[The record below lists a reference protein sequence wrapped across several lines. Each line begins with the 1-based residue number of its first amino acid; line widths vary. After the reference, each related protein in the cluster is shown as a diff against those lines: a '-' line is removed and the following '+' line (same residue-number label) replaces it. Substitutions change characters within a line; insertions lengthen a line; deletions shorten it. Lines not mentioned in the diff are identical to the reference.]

1 MKRLI
6 YLLSAVAI
14 LFIGCDK
21 VEENPESGQEVGGI
35 TTEINALPEFIYASV
50 TDEQGANTRTFVD
63 ENKKV
68 LWQNGDAVSY
78 FYGSTHNARY
88 TYNGEDGKSSVELS
102 LDNDKKGTTGALLL
116 KSHAVYPYN
125 ENITA
130 EYVAEEGNDK
140 INLTFPT
147 TQQYGE
153 NSFGKNANIMVAVG
167 KSNTDDDLYFR
178 NACGY
183 LVIKLYAPEVNGKP
197 TKIKSLTLSS
207 VSGLD
212 KIAGAATVVQDTFP
226 HITMADDASSAVTLD
241 CSNGGE
247 GVTLGTSAQ
256 EATAFWFCL
265 PPVTFTDGIKIIATD
280 VNNNSFTK
288 QTSKTVEIIR
298 NEVQPMAAL
307 SFVSNTPAA
316 TKLWYTR
323 AEGNQTPLN
332 LDGDEFN
339 ASIIKHA
346 WDASV
351 NKIVIEFGSPVTTIK
366 AFAFEGK
373 DITTISMPE
382 GFTTIEE
389 SAFEDAEYLSEI
401 TIPGSVTSIGV
412 NAFWECVSLES
423 VSFLP
428 SETNTPLNICN
439 MENAVGT
446 DWGTFC
452 DSKLTYINLNREINY
467 VDEDGDKFTPDSDDD
482 GLFYH
487 ENYGSVEK
495 TTVIIGPQVKTLSY
509 KMFQHLPVEE
519 ITIPG
524 TVTTI
529 ENNVFEGCSKL
540 KHLTFE
546 PSADG
551 TPLTMGYD
559 DAGDDDGPFIDSPLE
574 TVELNRDIHYT
585 FGGWTIDTDTEGLFG
600 SKPTLTSVVLGEQVK
615 SLTNNMFAD
624 AAITEIVIPGSV
636 NTIGNDVFHQC
647 TSLAKVTFEP
657 SEEGTPLTMGYDT
670 DGEDENLFQ
679 DNNVL
684 TTLVL
689 NREIIQTQ
697 TGVDTNSEGLFGG
710 MSTLASI
717 TLGEQV
723 KTLST
728 YMFAGAAI
736 EEIVIPGTLTSI
748 ANNVFDACSNLK
760 TITFE
765 PSEEGTTL
773 AIGYSGGSSLFA
785 STPLEKVNL
794 DRELN
799 YLFPSSDLNDAAEG
813 LFGNKTTLTSVT
825 LGDNVKTLSPYMFA
839 KSGITTLNLN
849 KVETIEDNALAS
861 LALTSLTIPGN
872 VMTIENNVF
881 EGCKSLAEIIFLP
894 HSEGEALKLGFYD
907 ATDDDGP
914 FYDCPL
920 TTVKLNRE
928 LDYTFPLSDLN
939 DPNEGVFGNKTN
951 LVSLT
956 LGEQLKTLSPY
967 MFANIGI
974 KKGVGS
980 SESNVVNANQY
991 VLQLKNVETVGKN
1004 AFMGTQ
1010 ITNLKVYP
1018 SVSLIDDHAFANCES
1033 LVEVVLEA
1041 SETPLNLG
1049 FQPGSNQYGP
1059 FWQSPLASVVLGR
1072 EIAPTAAYASA
1083 CDQPDEGIFSN
1094 EHSLEEVEGKLPVVQ
1109 ILANVKTL
1117 HPYMFS
1123 DWAMT
1128 SMTIPA
1134 FVTEIKDYAFYNC
1147 SKLADLTFADS
1158 NDDLIVGYQPGTN
1171 QRAPFYQSPLTNIV
1185 VNRSLVL
1192 SDAYASACDAADEG
1206 LFSTMHGSQSTTIT
1220 LGGQVGKIP
1229 EFMFA
1234 SLPLT
1239 SITIPATVTEISND
1253 AFTDCKQLTSVIFEA
1268 SAEPLTIGYNTI
1280 GDDEGLFA
1288 ESPLTSVVLNRELN
1302 YTFPA
1307 ADIND
1312 PTEGLFG
1319 NKTTLASLTLG
1330 ENVKTIS
1337 PYMFAN
1343 AAITELD
1350 LNNVTTVGNY
1360 AFYNNSAIETVNL
1373 RQVTSIGNG
1382 AFEGVGKAA
1391 TLDIPATVTSIGD
1404 FAFKGWESL
1413 ATLNFLSGASDLT
1426 IGFQPGVDQR
1436 GPFYQSPLTTI
1447 SVHRSLVLT
1456 DAYASACDG
1465 VDEGLFS
1472 TMHGS
1477 QSTTITLGGQV
1488 GKIPEFMF
1496 ASLPLTSITIPATV
1510 TEIGNDAFTDCK
1522 SLSSVVFEAS
1532 STPITVGYNTVG
1544 DDEGL
1549 FVESPLT
1556 SVALYR
1562 EIEYT
1567 FPGPDAVN
1575 EGLFGGKENLTN
1587 VTIND
1592 NVKTISP
1599 YMFANSAITALDL
1612 KSVETIGNAALMGA
1626 DFETLIVPASVN
1638 SIGDYAF
1645 ANCES
1650 LKNLTFEANTKELTI
1665 GFEPGTNEHGPFY
1678 QSPLENVVVN
1688 RGIVLTEEYF
1698 KACDSSNEGIFAT
1711 IHGNQ
1716 NTSVSLGG
1724 LVTSIP
1730 KFMFSQLPINTITIP
1745 ATVNSIGENAFQ
1757 DCEALT
1763 ELNFEAGPES
1773 LKIYAQWVKIS
1784 GKTYYAPFYDSP
1796 LSKIYLGRDIE
1807 YVSDNG
1813 NAFVPTVS
1821 SHGLFNND
1829 RGGDIERVELTFD
1842 PVYGPKTFSPYM
1854 FSGVKMES
1862 VKIPAYVNEIG
1873 NNAFELCDKLSTITF
1888 EQSANTLNM
1897 GYYVGFGGMIFGDA
1911 GPFYSCP
1918 LTTVNLYREINYT
1931 FGGAVIDDAA
1941 EGLFG
1946 NKTTLANVTLGDD
1959 VKTISPYMFA
1969 NSAITSLDLKSVV
1982 TIGNY
1987 ALKDADFASLTI
1999 PGTVTEIGNNVFEAC
2014 SNLASITFEPSAT
2027 GAPLTMGYYDASDD
2041 DGPFY
2046 SCPLS
2051 SVNLNRE
2058 INYTFPN
2065 PNADSEGVF
2074 GGKSSL
2080 TNVSLGDQVR
2090 TLSPYMFASSAITSL
2105 DLKNVVTIDNYAL
2118 KAADFTSITIP
2129 ASVSSIDGY
2138 AFYDCSSLS
2147 SLKFESGSEP
2157 LTIGAQIGSSD
2168 VGPFWQSPLS
2178 IISLDRELVMDD
2190 EYAKYC
2196 DDWDEGVFSNKYY
2209 DDANQ
2214 PEAKLSLGNNVKTIL
2229 PYMIAATRIQQL
2241 HLPESVDKIGKNVIE
2256 RCELLNAIVF
2266 YDLEVRPEVE
2276 TGAFG
2281 TAETLL
2287 ANNCFLFMPWRTVNR
2302 THGSL
2307 YYNIQDEA
2315 NQTYWHVLYPTMVDE
2330 DANNKIEYRT
2340 QPHDES
2346 LYLDVPGY
2354 EWYRKRYYNQE
2365 IITPPVF

>member
-14 LFIGCDK
+14 LFSGCDK
-21 VEENPESGQEVGGI
+21 VEEKPESGQEVGGS
-35 TTEINALPEFIYASV
+35 TTEIKALPEFIYASV

-78 FYGSTHNARY
+78 FYESTHNARY

-130 EYVAEEGNDK
+130 EYVSEERIDK
-140 INLTFPT
+140 VYLTFPT
-147 TQQYGE
+147 TQQYGV

-167 KSNTDDDLYFR
+167 KNNTDDDLYFR

-207 VSGLD
+207 VSGMD

-226 HITMADDASSAVTLD
+226 QITMADDASSSVTLD

-247 GVTLGTSAQ
+247 GVTLGTSAE

-323 AEGNQTPLN
+323 AEGNHTPLD
-332 LDGDEFN
+332 LEGDEFN
-339 ASIIKHA
+339 ATIENQA

-351 NKIVIEFGSPVTTIK
+351 NKIVIEFASPVTTIK
-366 AFAFEGK
+366 AFAFDEK
-373 DITTISMPE
+373 DITTIVLPE

-389 SAFEDAEYLSEI
+389 SAFEDTPLKEI
-401 TIPGSVTSIGV
+401 TFPGSLTSVGV
-412 NAFWECVSLES
+412 NAFWNCTQLES
-423 VSFLP
+423 LTFLP
-428 SETNTPLNICN
+428 SETNTPLNICK
-439 MENAVGT
+439 MKYGLT

-452 DSKLTYINLNREINY
+452 DSKLTYINLNRELVY
-467 VDEDGDKFTPDSDDD
+467 VNENGGKFIPDSEDD

-487 ENYGSVEK
+487 ENYEKVEK

-509 KMFQHLPVEE
+509 KMFLHLPIEE

-529 ENNVFEGCSKL
+529 ENNVFEDCTKL
-540 KHLTFE
+540 KYLTFE
-546 PSADG
+546 PSTNGSA
-551 TPLTMGYD
+551 LTMGYD
-559 DAGDDDGPFIDSPLE
+559 DDGDHDGPFIDCPLE
-574 TVELNRDIHYT
+574 SVNLNRDINYT
-585 FGGWTIDTDTEGLFG
+585 FGTPDTDTEGLFG
-600 SKPTLTSVVLGEQVK
+600 SKPTLISVVLGEQVK

-624 AAITEIVIPGSV
+624 AAIAEIVIPGSV
-636 NTIGNDVFHQC
+636 NTMGNDVFHQC
-647 TSLAKVTFEP
+647 TSLTKVTFEP
-657 SEEGTPLTMGYDT
+657 SEDGSPLTMGYDT

-679 DNNVL
+679 DNNAL

-697 TGVDTNSEGLFGG
+697 TGVNSNSEGLFGG

-723 KTLST
+723 KTLT
-728 YMFAGAAI
+728 PYMFAGSSI
-736 EEIVIPGTLTSI
+736 EAFVIPGNVMTIGNSVF
-748 ANNVFDACSNLK
+748 ANCDKLASL
-760 TITFE
+760 TFE
-765 PSEEGTTL
+765 PNSDGKELSISSNAGFGPFYHCPLTTL
-773 AIGYSGGSSLFA
+773 
-785 STPLEKVNL
+785 NL
-794 DRELN
+794 NRELK
-799 YLFPSSDLNDAAEG
+799 YPTPGVDGSG
-813 LFGNKTTLTSVT
+813 LFGAKTELTKVT
-825 LGDNVKTLSPYMFA
+825 LGDQVKTLSPHMFA
-839 KSGITTLNLN
+839 GSGITSLDLN
-849 KVETIEDNALAS
+849 KVETIQTRALAR
-861 LALTSLTIPGN
+861 LAMTSLTIPGN

-881 EGCKSLAEIIFLP
+881 EGCKSLAELVFLP

-907 ATDDDGP
+907 NATDDDGP

-939 DPNEGVFGNKTN
+939 DPDEGVFGNKTN

-991 VLQLKNVETVGKN
+991 VLQLKNVETVGKY

-1018 SVSLIDDHAFANCES
+1018 SVSLIDDHAFVNCES

-1049 FQPGSNQYGP
+1049 FQPGGDEHGP
-1059 FWQSPLASVVLGR
+1059 FWQSPLEKVVLSR
-1072 EIAPTAAYASA
+1072 EITPTAAYASA

-1094 EHSLEEVEGKLPVVQ
+1094 EHSSEEVEGKLPEVQ

-1158 NDDLIVGYQPGTN
+1158 NDDLIVGYQPGSN
-1171 QRAPFYQSPLTNIV
+1171 QRGPFYQSPLTNIV

-1206 LFSTMHGSQSTTIT
+1206 LFSTQHGSQNTTIS

-1253 AFTDCKQLTSVIFEA
+1253 AFTDCTKLASVIFEE
-1268 SAEPLTIGYNTI
+1268 SAETLTIGYNTI

-1288 ESPLTSVVLNRELN
+1288 ESPLASVVLNRELN
-1302 YTFPA
+1302 YTFPV
-1307 ADIND
+1307 ADITD

-1319 NKTTLASLTLG
+1319 NKATLTSLTLG
-1330 ENVKTIS
+1330 EHVKTIS

-1382 AFEGVGKAA
+1382 AFEGVSKVT

-1426 IGFQPGVDQR
+1426 IGFQPGADQR

-1522 SLSSVVFEAS
+1522 SLSSVVFEE
-1532 STPITVGYNTVG
+1532 STAPITVGYNTVG

-1599 YMFANSAITALDL
+1599 YMFANSAITVLDL

-1626 DFETLIVPASVN
+1626 DFETLTIPASVN

-1665 GFEPGTNEHGPFY
+1665 GFQPGTDEHGPFY

-1688 RGIVLTEEYF
+1688 RGIALTEAYF

-1711 IHGNQ
+1711 THGNQ

-1730 KFMFSQLPINTITIP
+1730 KFMFSQLPIKEITIP

-1796 LSKIYLGRDIE
+1796 LSKIHLGRNIE

-1854 FSGVKMES
+1854 FSGLKMES
-1862 VKIPAYVNEIG
+1862 MTIPAYVKEIG

-1888 EQSANTLNM
+1888 EQSASPLTM
-1897 GYYVGFGGMIFGDA
+1897 GYYDGFGMIAGDA

-1946 NKTTLANVTLGDD
+1946 NKTTLANVTLGDN

-1969 NSAITSLDLKSVV
+1969 NSAITSLDLKNVV

-1987 ALKDADFASLTI
+1987 ALK
-1999 PGTVTEIGNNVFEAC
+1999 G
-2014 SNLASITFEPSAT
+2014 
-2027 GAPLTMGYYDASDD
+2027 
-2041 DGPFY
+2041 
-2046 SCPLS
+2046 
-2051 SVNLNRE
+2051 
-2058 INYTFPN
+2058 
-2065 PNADSEGVF
+2065 
-2074 GGKSSL
+2074 
-2080 TNVSLGDQVR
+2080 
-2090 TLSPYMFASSAITSL
+2090 
-2105 DLKNVVTIDNYAL
+2105 
-2118 KAADFTSITIP
+2118 ADFTSIIIP
-2129 ASVSSIDGY
+2129 ASVSTIDGY

-2214 PEAKLSLGNNVKTIL
+2214 PVAKLSLGNNVKTIH
-2229 PYMIAATRIQQL
+2229 PYMFAATRIKQL
-2241 HLPESVDKIGKNVIE
+2241 HLPESVGKIGKNVIE
-2256 RCELLNAIVF
+2256 RCDSLNAIVF
-2266 YDLEVRPEVE
+2266 YNDKVRPEVE

-2302 THGSL
+2302 TAGSL
-2307 YYNIQDEA
+2307 YYNRDDEA
-2315 NQTYWHVLYPTMVDE
+2315 WQTYWHVLYPAMVDE
-2330 DANNKIEYRT
+2330 DVISKNEYRP

-2346 LYLDVPGY
+2346 LYLDGPGY
-2354 EWYRKRYYNQE
+2354 EWYRKRYKDQE

>member
-14 LFIGCDK
+14 LFSGCDK
-21 VEENPESGQEVGGI
+21 VEEKPESGQEVGGS
-35 TTEINALPEFIYASV
+35 TTEIKALPEFIYASV

-78 FYGSTHNARY
+78 FYDATHNARY

-130 EYVAEEGNDK
+130 EYVAADGKDK

-147 TQQYGE
+147 TQQYGV

-167 KSNTDDDLYFR
+167 KNNTDDDLYFR

-226 HITMADDASSAVTLD
+226 QITMADDASSSVTLD

-288 QTSKTVEIIR
+288 QTSKTVEIVR

-323 AEGNQTPLN
+323 AEGNQTELKLKADAFDAP
-332 LDGDEFN
+332 
-339 ASIIKHA
+339 IKSHG
-346 WDASV
+346 WDANV
-351 NKIVIEFGSPVTTIK
+351 NKIVIEFESPVTTIK
-366 AFAFEGK
+366 AFAFDEK
-373 DITTISMPE
+373 DITTIVLPE

-389 SAFEDAEYLSEI
+389 SAFEDTPLKEI
-401 TIPGSVTSIGV
+401 TFPGSLTSVGV
-412 NAFWECVSLES
+412 NAFWECTQLES
-423 VSFLP
+423 LTFLP

-439 MENAVGT
+439 MENAWGT

-452 DSKLTYINLNREINY
+452 DSKLTYINLNRELIY
-467 VDEDGDKFTPDSDDD
+467 VDEDGDKFTPDSEDD

-487 ENYGSVEK
+487 ENYENVEK

-509 KMFQHLPVEE
+509 KMFLHLPIEE

-529 ENNVFEGCSKL
+529 ENNVFEDCTKL

-546 PSADG
+546 PSTNGSA
-551 TPLTMGYD
+551 LTMGYD
-559 DAGDDDGPFIDSPLE
+559 DDGDDDGPFIDCPLE
-574 TVELNRDIHYT
+574 SVNINRDIIYT
-585 FGGWTIDTDTEGLFG
+585 FGTPDTDTEGLFG

-624 AAITEIVIPGSV
+624 AAIAEIVIPGSV
-636 NTIGNDVFHQC
+636 NTMGNDVFHQC
-647 TSLAKVTFEP
+647 TSLTKVTFEP
-657 SEEGTPLTMGYDT
+657 SEDGSPLTMGYDT

-679 DNNVL
+679 DNNAL

-723 KTLST
+723 KTLT
-728 YMFAGAAI
+728 PYMFAGSSI
-736 EEIVIPGTLTSI
+736 EAFVIPGTLTSI

-785 STPLEKVNL
+785 SSPLEKVTL

-799 YLFPSSDLNDAAEG
+799 YLFPSDDLNDAAEG
-813 LFGNKTTLTSVT
+813 LFGNKSTLTSVT

-849 KVETIEDNALAS
+849 KVETIADNALAN
-861 LALTSLTIPGN
+861 LALTSLTIPGNVMTIGNSVFANCDKLASLTFEPNSDGKELSIGSMLPFGPFYHCPLTTLNLNRELKYPIQGVDAAGLFGAKTELTKVTLGDQVKTLSPYMFAGSGITSLDLNKVETIQTRALARLAMTSLTIPGN

-881 EGCKSLAEIIFLP
+881 DGCKSLAELVFLP

-907 ATDDDGP
+907 NATDDDGP

-939 DPNEGVFGNKTN
+939 DPDEGVFGNKTN
-951 LVSLT
+951 LVNLT

-991 VLQLKNVETVGKN
+991 VLQLKNVETVGKY

-1018 SVSLIDDHAFANCES
+1018 SVSLIDDHAFVNCES

-1049 FQPGSNQYGP
+1049 FQPGSDQHGP

-1094 EHSLEEVEGKLPVVQ
+1094 EHSSEEVEGKLPEVQ

-1123 DWAMT
+1123 GWAMT

-1147 SKLADLTFADS
+1147 NKLADLTFADS
-1158 NDDLIVGYQPGTN
+1158 NDDLIVGYQPGSN
-1171 QRAPFYQSPLTNIV
+1171 QRGPFYQSPLTNIV

-1206 LFSTMHGSQSTTIT
+1206 LFSTKHGSQNTSIT

-1234 SLPLT
+1234 SLPLV
-1239 SITIPATVTEISND
+1239 SITIPATVTEIAND
-1253 AFTDCKQLTSVIFEA
+1253 AFTNCKSLKSIIFEE
-1268 SAEPLTIGYNTI
+1268 SSTPLTIGYN
-1280 GDDEGLFA
+1280 DDSDDDGPFYD
-1288 ESPLTSVVLNRELN
+1288 SPLETVVLNRELN
-1302 YTFPA
+1302 YTFSSPSSA
-1307 ADIND
+1307 A
-1312 PTEGLFG
+1312 EGLFG
-1319 NKTTLASLTLG
+1319 NKTNLTSVTLG
-1330 ENVKTIS
+1330 DYVKTIS

-1360 AFYNNSAIETVNL
+1360 AFYHNSAIETVNL

-1382 AFEGVGKAA
+1382 AFEGVSKVT

-1426 IGFQPGVDQR
+1426 IGFQPGADQR

-1522 SLSSVVFEAS
+1522 SLSSVVFEE
-1532 STPITVGYNTVG
+1532 STAPITVGYNTVG

-1587 VTIND
+1587 VIIND

-1626 DFETLIVPASVN
+1626 DFETLTIPASVN

-1665 GFEPGTNEHGPFY
+1665 GFQPGTNEHGPFY
-1678 QSPLENVVVN
+1678 QSPLDNVVVN
-1688 RGIVLTEEYF
+1688 RGIALTEAYF
-1698 KACDSSNEGIFAT
+1698 KSCDSSNEGIFAT
-1711 IHGNQ
+1711 THGNQ

-1730 KFMFSQLPINTITIP
+1730 KYMFSQLPIKAVTIP
-1745 ATVNSIGENAFQ
+1745 ATVNSIGENAFK

-1763 ELNFEAGPES
+1763 EINFETDSKP
-1773 LKIYAQWVKIS
+1773 LKVFAQTNKDERK
-1784 GKTYYAPFYDSP
+1784 GPFYQSP
-1796 LSKIYLGRDIE
+1796 LSKIYIGRDIE
-1807 YVSDNG
+1807 YLDKGGKPFASNVSEFG
-1813 NAFVPTVS
+1813 FFA
-1821 SHGLFNND
+1821 NNKD
-1829 RGGDIERVELTFD
+1829 VASCEVTLD
-1842 PVYGPKTFSPYM
+1842 PMYGPQTITPYM
-1854 FSGVKMES
+1854 FSGLKMES
-1862 VKIPAYVNEIG
+1862 MTIPAYVKEIG

-1888 EQSANTLNM
+1888 EQSASPLTM
-1897 GYYVGFGGMIFGDA
+1897 GYYDGFGMIAGDA

-1946 NKTTLANVTLGDD
+1946 NKTTLANVTLGDN

-1969 NSAITSLDLKSVV
+1969 NSAITSLDLKNVV

-1987 ALKDADFASLTI
+1987 ALK
-1999 PGTVTEIGNNVFEAC
+1999 G
-2014 SNLASITFEPSAT
+2014 
-2027 GAPLTMGYYDASDD
+2027 
-2041 DGPFY
+2041 
-2046 SCPLS
+2046 
-2051 SVNLNRE
+2051 
-2058 INYTFPN
+2058 
-2065 PNADSEGVF
+2065 
-2074 GGKSSL
+2074 
-2080 TNVSLGDQVR
+2080 
-2090 TLSPYMFASSAITSL
+2090 
-2105 DLKNVVTIDNYAL
+2105 
-2118 KAADFTSITIP
+2118 ADFTSIIIP
-2129 ASVSSIDGY
+2129 ASVSTIDGY

-2214 PEAKLSLGNNVKTIL
+2214 PVAKLSLGNNVKTIH
-2229 PYMIAATRIQQL
+2229 PYMFAATRIKQL
-2241 HLPESVDKIGKNVIE
+2241 HLPESVGKIGKNVIE
-2256 RCELLNAIVF
+2256 RCDSLNAIVF
-2266 YDLEVRPEVE
+2266 YNDKVRPEVE

-2302 THGSL
+2302 TAGSL
-2307 YYNIQDEA
+2307 YYNRDDEA
-2315 NQTYWHVLYPTMVDE
+2315 WQTYWHVLYPAMVDE
-2330 DANNKIEYRT
+2330 DVISKIEYRP

-2354 EWYRKRYYNQE
+2354 EWYRKRYKDQE

>member
-14 LFIGCDK
+14 LFSGCDK
-21 VEENPESGQEVGGI
+21 VEEKPESGQEVGGS
-35 TTEINALPEFIYASV
+35 TTEIKALPEFIYASV

-88 TYNGEDGKSSVELS
+88 TYNGEDGKFSVELA
-102 LDNDKKGTTGALLL
+102 LDNDKKGTTGDLLL

-125 ENITA
+125 ESITA
-130 EYVAEEGNDK
+130 EYVAEEGMDK
-140 INLTFPT
+140 VYLTYPT

-153 NSFGKNANIMVAVG
+153 NSFGKNANIMLAVG
-167 KSNTDDDLYFR
+167 KNNTDDDLYFR

-183 LVIKLYAPEVNGKP
+183 LVIKLYAPEINGNP
-197 TKIKSLTLSS
+197 TKIKSLALSS

-226 HITMADDASSAVTLD
+226 QITMADDASSSVTLD

-288 QTSKTVEIIR
+288 QTSKTVEIVR

-323 AEGNQTPLN
+323 AEGNQTPLG

-339 ASIIKHA
+339 ATIKNHA

-351 NKIVIEFGSPVTTIK
+351 NKIVIEFASPVTTIK
-366 AFAFEGK
+366 AFAFDEK
-373 DITTISMPE
+373 DITTIVLPE

-389 SAFEDAEYLSEI
+389 SAFEDTPLKEI
-401 TIPGSVTSIGV
+401 TFPGSLTSVGV
-412 NAFWECVSLES
+412 NAFWDCTQLES
-423 VSFLP
+423 LTFLP

-452 DSKLTYINLNREINY
+452 DSKLTYINLNRELVY
-467 VDEDGDKFTPDSDDD
+467 VDEDGDKFTPNSDDD

-487 ENYGSVEK
+487 ENYEKVEK
-495 TTVIIGPQVKTLSY
+495 TTVILGPQVKTLSY
-509 KMFQHLPVEE
+509 KMFLHLPIEE

-529 ENNVFEGCSKL
+529 ENNVFEDCTKL

-546 PSADG
+546 PSTNGSA
-551 TPLTMGYD
+551 LTMGYD
-559 DAGDDDGPFIDSPLE
+559 DDGDDEGPFINSPLE
-574 TVELNRDIHYT
+574 SVNLNRDIIYT
-585 FGGWTIDTDTEGLFG
+585 FGTPDTDTEGLFG

-636 NTIGNDVFHQC
+636 NTMGNDVFHQC
-647 TSLAKVTFEP
+647 ASLAKVTFEP
-657 SEEGTPLTMGYDT
+657 SEEGAPLTMGYDT

-679 DNNVL
+679 DNNAL

-736 EEIVIPGTLTSI
+736 EEIVIPGNVTSI
-748 ANNVFDACSNLK
+748 ANNVFDDCANLK

-785 STPLEKVNL
+785 DTPLEKVNL

-813 LFGNKTTLTSVT
+813 LFGNKSTLTSVT

-849 KVETIEDNALAS
+849 KVETIEDNALAN

-872 VMTIENNVF
+872 VMTIGNSVFANCDKLASLTFEPNSDGKELSIGSMLPFGPFYHCPLTTLNLNRELKYPIPGVDDAGLFGAKKELTKVTLGDQVKTLSPYMFAGSGITSLDLNKVETIQTRALARLAMTSLSIPGNVMTIENNVF
-881 EGCKSLAEIIFLP
+881 DGCKSLAELVFLP

-907 ATDDDGP
+907 NATDDDGL

-939 DPNEGVFGNKTN
+939 DPDEGVFGNKTN
-951 LVSLT
+951 LVNLT

-980 SESNVVNANQY
+980 SESNVVNADQY
-991 VLQLKNVETVGKN
+991 VLQLKTVETVGKN

-1049 FQPGSNQYGP
+1049 FQPGSNQHGP

-1094 EHSLEEVEGKLPVVQ
+1094 EHSSEEVEGKLPVVQ

-1147 SKLADLTFADS
+1147 NKLADLTFADS
-1158 NDDLIVGYQPGTN
+1158 NDDLIVGYQPGSN
-1171 QRAPFYQSPLTNIV
+1171 QRGPFYQSPLTNIV

-1206 LFSTMHGSQSTTIT
+1206 LFSTMHGSQNTSIS

-1268 SAEPLTIGYNTI
+1268 SAETLTIGYNTI

-1382 AFEGVGKAA
+1382 AFEGVSKVA

-1426 IGFQPGVDQR
+1426 IGFQPGADQR

-1556 SVALYR
+1556 SVTLYR
-1562 EIEYT
+1562 EIAYT

-1626 DFETLIVPASVN
+1626 DFETLTIPASVN
-1638 SIGDYAF
+1638 SIGDYAL

-1665 GFEPGTNEHGPFY
+1665 GFQPGTNEHGPFY
-1678 QSPLENVVVN
+1678 QSPLEKVVVN
-1688 RGIVLTEEYF
+1688 RGIVLTEAYF

-1711 IHGNQ
+1711 THGNQ

-1730 KFMFSQLPINTITIP
+1730 KFMFSQLPIKTITIP

-1784 GKTYYAPFYDSP
+1784 GKTYYAPFFDSP
-1796 LSKIYLGRDIE
+1796 LSKIHLGRDIE
-1807 YVSDNG
+1807 YVRDNG
-1813 NAFVPTVS
+1813 NAFIPSVS
-1821 SHGLFNND
+1821 SQGLFNND

-1854 FSGVKMES
+1854 FSDVKMES

-1897 GYYVGFGGMIFGDA
+1897 GYYVGFGGVMFGDA

-1987 ALKDADFASLTI
+1987 ALKDADF
-1999 PGTVTEIGNNVFEAC
+1999 
-2014 SNLASITFEPSAT
+2014 
-2027 GAPLTMGYYDASDD
+2027 
-2041 DGPFY
+2041 
-2046 SCPLS
+2046 
-2051 SVNLNRE
+2051 
-2058 INYTFPN
+2058 
-2065 PNADSEGVF
+2065 
-2074 GGKSSL
+2074 
-2080 TNVSLGDQVR
+2080 
-2090 TLSPYMFASSAITSL
+2090 
-2105 DLKNVVTIDNYAL
+2105 
-2118 KAADFTSITIP
+2118 TSIIIP

-2178 IISLDRELVMDD
+2178 IIGLDRELVMDE

-2214 PEAKLSLGNNVKTIL
+2214 PVAKLILGNNVKTIH
-2229 PYMIAATRIQQL
+2229 PYMFAATRIQQL

-2256 RCELLNAIVF
+2256 RCDLLNAIVF

-2302 THGSL
+2302 NAASL
-2307 YYNIQDEA
+2307 YYNPDDGVA
-2315 NQTYWHVLYPTMVDE
+2315 KNYWHVLYPTMVDE
-2330 DANNKIEYRT
+2330 DVNDKIEHRI
-2340 QPHDES
+2340 QPHNES

-2354 EWYRKRYYNQE
+2354 EWYRKRYYSYGEE

>member
-6 YLLSAVAI
+6 YLFSAVAI
-14 LFIGCDK
+14 LFSGCDK
-21 VEENPESGQEVGGI
+21 VEEKPESGQEVGGS
-35 TTEINALPEFIYASV
+35 TTEIKALPEFIYASV

-102 LDNDKKGTTGALLL
+102 IDNDKKGTTGDLLM

-130 EYVAEEGNDK
+130 EYVAADGKDK

-147 TQQYGE
+147 TQQYGV
-153 NSFGKNANIMVAVG
+153 NSFGKNANVMVAVG
-167 KSNTDDDLYFR
+167 KNNTDDDLYFR

-183 LVIKLYAPEVNGKP
+183 LVIKLYAPEVNGNP

-212 KIAGAATVVQDTFP
+212 KIAGAATVVQDSFP
-226 HITMADDASSAVTLD
+226 QITMADDASSSVTLD

-288 QTSKTVEIIR
+288 QTSKTVEIVR

-323 AEGNQTPLN
+323 AEENQTPLE
-332 LDGDEFN
+332 LKGGEFD
-339 ASIIKHA
+339 APIKSHA

-351 NKIVIEFGSPVTTIK
+351 NKIVIEFESPVTTIK
-366 AFAFEGK
+366 AFAFDEK
-373 DITTISMPE
+373 DITTIVLPE

-389 SAFEDAEYLSEI
+389 SAFEDTPLKEI
-401 TIPGSVTSIGV
+401 TFPGSLTSVGV
-412 NAFWECVSLES
+412 NAFWDCTQLES
-423 VSFLP
+423 LTFLP

-439 MENAVGT
+439 MESGAT

-452 DSKLTYINLNREINY
+452 DSKLTYINLNRELVY
-467 VDEDGDKFTPDSDDD
+467 VNEDGEKFTPDSEDD

-487 ENYGSVEK
+487 ENYSNVEK

-509 KMFQHLPVEE
+509 KMFLHLPIEE

-529 ENNVFEGCSKL
+529 ENNVFEDCTKL

-546 PSADG
+546 PSTNGSA
-551 TPLTMGYD
+551 LTMGYD
-559 DAGDDDGPFIDSPLE
+559 DDGDHDGPFIDCPLE
-574 TVELNRDIHYT
+574 SVNLNRDINYT
-585 FGGWTIDTDTEGLFG
+585 FGTPDTDTEGLFG

-624 AAITEIVIPGSV
+624 AAIAEIVIPGSV
-636 NTIGNDVFHQC
+636 NTMGNDVFHQC
-647 TSLAKVTFEP
+647 TSLTRVTFEP
-657 SEEGTPLTMGYDT
+657 SEEGSPLTMGYDT

-679 DNNVL
+679 DNNAL

-723 KTLST
+723 KTLT
-728 YMFAGAAI
+728 PYMFAGSSI
-736 EEIVIPGTLTSI
+736 EAFVIPGTLTSI
-748 ANNVFDACSNLK
+748 ANHVFDDCANLK

-773 AIGYSGGSSLFA
+773 SVGYSGGSSLFA
-785 STPLEKVNL
+785 STPLEKVTL

-799 YLFPSSDLNDAAEG
+799 YLFPSDDLNDAAEG
-813 LFGNKTTLTSVT
+813 LFGNKSTLTSVT

-849 KVETIEDNALAS
+849 KVETIADNALAN

-881 EGCKSLAEIIFLP
+881 DGCKSLAELVFLP

-907 ATDDDGP
+907 NATDDDGP

-939 DPNEGVFGNKTN
+939 DPDEGVFGNKTN
-951 LVSLT
+951 LASLT

-991 VLQLKNVETVGKN
+991 VLQLKNVETVGKY

-1018 SVSLIDDHAFANCES
+1018 SVSLIDDHAFVNCES

-1049 FQPGSNQYGP
+1049 FQPGSDQHGP

-1147 SKLADLTFADS
+1147 NKLADLTFADS
-1158 NDDLIVGYQPGTN
+1158 NDDLIVGYQPGSN
-1171 QRAPFYQSPLTNIV
+1171 QRGPFYQSPLANIV

-1206 LFSTMHGSQSTTIT
+1206 LFSTKHGSQNTSIS

-1234 SLPLT
+1234 SLPLV
-1239 SITIPATVTEISND
+1239 SITIPATVTEIAND
-1253 AFTDCKQLTSVIFEA
+1253 AFTNCKSLKSIIFEE
-1268 SAEPLTIGYNTI
+1268 SSTPLTIGYN
-1280 GDDEGLFA
+1280 DDSDDDGPFYD
-1288 ESPLTSVVLNRELN
+1288 SPLETVVLNRELN
-1302 YTFPA
+1302 YTFSSPSSA
-1307 ADIND
+1307 A
-1312 PTEGLFG
+1312 EGLFG
-1319 NKTTLASLTLG
+1319 NKTNLTSVTLG
-1330 ENVKTIS
+1330 DYVKTIS

-1373 RQVTSIGNG
+1373 RQVISIGNG
-1382 AFEGVGKAA
+1382 AFEGVGKVA

-1426 IGFQPGVDQR
+1426 IGFQPGTTNQC

-1456 DAYASACDG
+1456 DAYATACDAT
-1465 VDEGLFS
+1465 DEGVFS
-1472 TMHGS
+1472 TEHGS

-1522 SLSSVVFEAS
+1522 SLSSVVFEE
-1532 STPITVGYNTVG
+1532 STAPITVGYNTVG

-1549 FVESPLT
+1549 FAESPLT

-1562 EIEYT
+1562 EIAYT

-1587 VTIND
+1587 VIIND

-1626 DFETLIVPASVN
+1626 DFETLTIPASVN

-1665 GFEPGTNEHGPFY
+1665 GFQPGGDEHGPFY
-1678 QSPLENVVVN
+1678 QSPLEKVVVN

-1711 IHGNQ
+1711 THGNQ

-1796 LSKIYLGRDIE
+1796 LSKIHLGRDIE
-1807 YVSDNG
+1807 YVRDNG
-1813 NAFVPTVS
+1813 NAFIPSVS
-1821 SHGLFNND
+1821 SQGLFNND
-1829 RGGDIERVELTFD
+1829 RDGDIERVELTFD

-1897 GYYVGFGGMIFGDA
+1897 GYYVGFGGVIFGDA

-1987 ALKDADFASLTI
+1987 ALKDADF
-1999 PGTVTEIGNNVFEAC
+1999 
-2014 SNLASITFEPSAT
+2014 
-2027 GAPLTMGYYDASDD
+2027 
-2041 DGPFY
+2041 
-2046 SCPLS
+2046 
-2051 SVNLNRE
+2051 
-2058 INYTFPN
+2058 
-2065 PNADSEGVF
+2065 
-2074 GGKSSL
+2074 
-2080 TNVSLGDQVR
+2080 
-2090 TLSPYMFASSAITSL
+2090 
-2105 DLKNVVTIDNYAL
+2105 
-2118 KAADFTSITIP
+2118 TSIIIP

-2178 IISLDRELVMDD
+2178 IIGLDRELVMDD
-2190 EYAKYC
+2190 EYAKNC
-2196 DDWDEGVFSNKYY
+2196 DEWDEGVFSNKYY

-2214 PEAKLSLGNNVKTIL
+2214 PVAKLSLGNNVKTIH
-2229 PYMIAATRIQQL
+2229 PYMFAATRIQQL
-2241 HLPESVDKIGKNVIE
+2241 HLPESVGKIGKNVIE
-2256 RCELLNAIVF
+2256 RCDSLNAIVF
-2266 YDLEVRPEVE
+2266 YNDKVRPEVE

-2287 ANNCFLFMPWRTVNR
+2287 ANNCFLFMPWRTVYRN
-2302 THGSL
+2302 GASL
-2307 YYNIQDEA
+2307 YYNPDDERVQ
-2315 NQTYWHVLYPTMVDE
+2315 NYWHVLYPRMVDE
-2330 DANNKIEYRT
+2330 DVISKIEYRI

-2354 EWYRKRYYNQE
+2354 EWYRKRYKDQE

>member
-21 VEENPESGQEVGGI
+21 VEEKPESDQEVGGS
-35 TTEINALPEFIYASV
+35 TTEIKALPEFIYASV

-78 FYGSTHNARY
+78 FYGGTHNARY
-88 TYNGEDGKSSVELS
+88 IYNGEDGKSSVELS

-130 EYVAEEGNDK
+130 EYVAADGKDK

-147 TQQYGE
+147 TQQYGV

-167 KSNTDDDLYFR
+167 KNNTDDDLYFR

-183 LVIKLYAPEVNGKP
+183 LVIKLYAPEVNGTP

-226 HITMADDASSAVTLD
+226 QITMADDASSAVTLD

-323 AEGNQTPLN
+323 AEGNQTPLEF
-332 LDGDEFN
+332 DGDEFN
-339 ASIIKHA
+339 APIIKQT

-366 AFAFEGK
+366 AFAFDKK
-373 DITTISMPE
+373 DITTIVLPE

-389 SAFEDAEYLSEI
+389 SAFEDTPLKEI
-401 TIPGSVTSIGV
+401 TFPGSLTSVGV
-412 NAFWECVSLES
+412 NAFWDCTQLES
-423 VSFLP
+423 LTFLP

-439 MENAVGT
+439 MENAWGT

-452 DSKLTYINLNREINY
+452 DSKLTYINLNRELVY
-467 VDEDGDKFTPDSDDD
+467 VDEDGDKFTPDSEDD

-487 ENYGSVEK
+487 ENYGNVEK

-509 KMFQHLPVEE
+509 KMFLHLPIEE

-529 ENNVFEGCSKL
+529 KNNVFEDCTKL

-546 PSADG
+546 PSTNGSA
-551 TPLTMGYD
+551 LTMGYD
-559 DAGDDDGPFIDSPLE
+559 DAGDDEGPFIDCPLE
-574 TVELNRDIHYT
+574 SVNLNRDINYT
-585 FGGWTIDTDTEGLFG
+585 FSTPDTDTEGLFG

-624 AAITEIVIPGSV
+624 AAIAEIVIPGSV
-636 NTIGNDVFHQC
+636 NTMGNDVFHQC
-647 TSLAKVTFEP
+647 TSLTKVTFEP
-657 SEEGTPLTMGYDT
+657 SEDGSPLTMGYDT

-679 DNNVL
+679 DNNAL

-697 TGVDTNSEGLFGG
+697 TGVNTNSEGLFGG
-710 MSTLASI
+710 MPTLASI

-723 KTLST
+723 KTLT
-728 YMFAGAAI
+728 PYMFAGAAI
-736 EEIVIPGTLTSI
+736 EAFVIPGNVTSI

-785 STPLEKVNL
+785 STPLEKVVL

-799 YLFPSSDLNDAAEG
+799 YLFPSDDLNDAAEG
-813 LFGNKTTLTSVT
+813 LFGNKSTLTSVT
-825 LGDNVKTLSPYMFA
+825 LGDNVNTLSPYMFA

-849 KVETIEDNALAS
+849 KVETIEDNALAN
-861 LALTSLTIPGN
+861 LALTSLTIPGNVMTIGNSVFANCDKLASLTFEPNSDGKELSIGSMLPFGPFYHCPLTTLNLNRELKYPTQGVDAAGLFGAKTELTKVTLGDQVKTLSPYMFAGSGITSLDLNKVETIQTRALARLAMTSLTIPGN

-881 EGCKSLAEIIFLP
+881 DGCKSLAELVFLP

-907 ATDDDGP
+907 NATDDDGP

-939 DPNEGVFGNKTN
+939 DPDEGVFGNKTN
-951 LVSLT
+951 LASLT

-967 MFANIGI
+967 MFSG
-974 KKGVGS
+974 
-980 SESNVVNANQY
+980 
-991 VLQLKNVETVGKN
+991 LP
-1004 AFMGTQ
+1004 
-1010 ITNLKVYP
+1010 ITEL
-1018 SVSLIDDHAFANCES
+1018 SIS
-1033 LVEVVLEA
+1033 A
-1041 SETPLNLG
+1041 S
-1049 FQPGSNQYGP
+1049 
-1059 FWQSPLASVVLGR
+1059 
-1072 EIAPTAAYASA
+1072 
-1083 CDQPDEGIFSN
+1083 
-1094 EHSLEEVEGKLPVVQ
+1094 
-1109 ILANVKTL
+1109 
-1117 HPYMFS
+1117 
-1123 DWAMT
+1123 
-1128 SMTIPA
+1128 
-1134 FVTEIKDYAFYNC
+1134 VTEIKDYAFYNC
-1147 SKLADLTFADS
+1147 EKLANLTFESGA
-1158 NDDLIVGYQPGTN
+1158 DDLVIGFQPGSN
-1171 QRAPFYQSPLTNIV
+1171 EHGPFYQSPLTNIV
-1185 VNRSLVL
+1185 VNRSLLL
-1192 SDAYASACDAADEG
+1192 SDAYATACDATDEG
-1206 LFSTMHGSQSTTIT
+1206 VFSTEHGSQNTTIS

-1234 SLPLT
+1234 SLPLV
-1239 SITIPATVTEISND
+1239 SITIPATVTEIAND
-1253 AFTDCKQLTSVIFEA
+1253 AFTNCKSLKSIIFEE
-1268 SAEPLTIGYNTI
+1268 SSTPLTIGYN
-1280 GDDEGLFA
+1280 DDSDDDGPFYD
-1288 ESPLTSVVLNRELN
+1288 SPLETVVLNRELN
-1302 YTFPA
+1302 YTFSSPSSA
-1307 ADIND
+1307 A
-1312 PTEGLFG
+1312 EGLFG
-1319 NKTTLASLTLG
+1319 NKTNLTSVTLG
-1330 ENVKTIS
+1330 DYVKTIS

-1382 AFEGVGKAA
+1382 AFEGVGKVA

-1426 IGFQPGVDQR
+1426 IGFQPGTDQR

-1456 DAYASACDG
+1456 DAYASACDAT
-1465 VDEGLFS
+1465 DEGVFS
-1472 TMHGS
+1472 TEHGS

-1549 FVESPLT
+1549 FAESPLT

-1575 EGLFGGKENLTN
+1575 EGLFGGKGNLTN

-1626 DFETLIVPASVN
+1626 DFETLTIPASVN

-1665 GFEPGTNEHGPFY
+1665 GFQPGTNEHGPFY

-1688 RGIVLTEEYF
+1688 RGIVLTEAYF

-1711 IHGNQ
+1711 THGNQ

-1796 LSKIYLGRDIE
+1796 LSKIHLGRDIE
-1807 YVSDNG
+1807 YVRDNG
-1813 NAFVPTVS
+1813 NAFIPSVS
-1821 SHGLFNND
+1821 SQGLFNND

-1854 FSGVKMES
+1854 FSGLKMES
-1862 VKIPAYVNEIG
+1862 MTIPSYVNEIG

-1897 GYYVGFGGMIFGDA
+1897 GYYDGFGMIAGDA

-1918 LTTVNLYREINYT
+1918 LTTVNLNREINYT

-1946 NKTTLANVTLGDD
+1946 NKTTLANVTLGDN

-1987 ALKDADFASLTI
+1987 ALK
-1999 PGTVTEIGNNVFEAC
+1999 
-2014 SNLASITFEPSAT
+2014 
-2027 GAPLTMGYYDASDD
+2027 
-2041 DGPFY
+2041 
-2046 SCPLS
+2046 
-2051 SVNLNRE
+2051 
-2058 INYTFPN
+2058 
-2065 PNADSEGVF
+2065 
-2074 GGKSSL
+2074 
-2080 TNVSLGDQVR
+2080 
-2090 TLSPYMFASSAITSL
+2090 
-2105 DLKNVVTIDNYAL
+2105 
-2118 KAADFTSITIP
+2118 AADFTSITIP
-2129 ASVSSIDGY
+2129 ASVSTIDGY

-2157 LTIGAQIGSSD
+2157 LTIGAQLGTSSD

-2190 EYAKYC
+2190 KYAKSC

-2214 PEAKLSLGNNVKTIL
+2214 PVAKLSLGNNVKTIH
-2229 PYMIAATRIQQL
+2229 PYMFAATRIQQL

-2256 RCELLNAIVF
+2256 GCELLNAIVF
-2266 YDLEVRPEVE
+2266 YNDKVRPEVE

-2287 ANNCFLFMPWRTVNR
+2287 ANNCFLFMPWRTVYRN
-2302 THGSL
+2302 GASL
-2307 YYNIQDEA
+2307 YYNPGDKAAQ
-2315 NQTYWHVLYPTMVDE
+2315 NYWHVLYPTMVDE
-2330 DANNKIEYRT
+2330 DAIANIVDGYRI

-2346 LYLDVPGY
+2346 LYLDKSGY

-2365 IITPPVF
+2365 TITPPVF

>member
-1 MKRLI
+1 MKKKDTPL
-6 YLLSAVAI
+6 
-14 LFIGCDK
+14 K
-21 VEENPESGQEVGGI
+21 
-35 TTEINALPEFIYASV
+35 EI
-50 TDEQGANTRTFVD
+50 
-63 ENKKV
+63 
-68 LWQNGDAVSY
+68 
-78 FYGSTHNARY
+78 
-88 TYNGEDGKSSVELS
+88 
-102 LDNDKKGTTGALLL
+102 
-116 KSHAVYPYN
+116 
-125 ENITA
+125 
-130 EYVAEEGNDK
+130 
-140 INLTFPT
+140 TFP
-147 TQQYGE
+147 G
-153 NSFGKNANIMVAVG
+153 
-167 KSNTDDDLYFR
+167 
-178 NACGY
+178 
-183 LVIKLYAPEVNGKP
+183 
-197 TKIKSLTLSS
+197 SLTS
-207 VSGLD
+207 V
-212 KIAGAATVVQDTFP
+212 
-226 HITMADDASSAVTLD
+226 
-241 CSNGGE
+241 
-247 GVTLGTSAQ
+247 
-256 EATAFWFCL
+256 
-265 PPVTFTDGIKIIATD
+265 
-280 VNNNSFTK
+280 
-288 QTSKTVEIIR
+288 
-298 NEVQPMAAL
+298 
-307 SFVSNTPAA
+307 
-316 TKLWYTR
+316 
-323 AEGNQTPLN
+323 
-332 LDGDEFN
+332 
-339 ASIIKHA
+339 
-346 WDASV
+346 
-351 NKIVIEFGSPVTTIK
+351 
-366 AFAFEGK
+366 
-373 DITTISMPE
+373 
-382 GFTTIEE
+382 
-389 SAFEDAEYLSEI
+389 
-401 TIPGSVTSIGV
+401 GV
-412 NAFWECVSLES
+412 NAFWECTQLES
-423 VSFLP
+423 LTFLP
-428 SETNTPLNICN
+428 SETNTPLNICK
-439 MENAVGT
+439 MKYGLT

-452 DSKLTYINLNREINY
+452 DSKLTYINLNRELVY
-467 VDEDGDKFTPDSDDD
+467 VNENGGKFTPDSEDD

-487 ENYGSVEK
+487 ENYEKVEK
-495 TTVIIGPQVKTLSY
+495 TTVILGPQVKTLSY
-509 KMFQHLPVEE
+509 KMFLHLPIEE

-529 ENNVFEGCSKL
+529 ENNVFEDCTKL

-546 PSADG
+546 PSTNGSA
-551 TPLTMGYD
+551 LTMGYD
-559 DAGDDDGPFIDSPLE
+559 DDGDDDGPFIDCPLE
-574 TVELNRDIHYT
+574 SVNLNRDISYT
-585 FGGWTIDTDTEGLFG
+585 FGTPDTDTEGLFG

-636 NTIGNDVFHQC
+636 NTMGNDVFHQC
-647 TSLAKVTFEP
+647 TSLTKVTFEP

-679 DNNVL
+679 DNNAL

-697 TGVDTNSEGLFGG
+697 TGVNTNSEGLFGG
-710 MSTLASI
+710 MSTLTSI

-748 ANNVFDACSNLK
+748 ANNVFDACGNLK
-760 TITFE
+760 TVTFE

-785 STPLEKVNL
+785 STPLEKVVL

-799 YLFPSSDLNDAAEG
+799 YLFPSDDLNDAAEG
-813 LFGNKTTLTSVT
+813 LFGNKSTLTSVT

-849 KVETIEDNALAS
+849 KVETIADNALAN

-881 EGCKSLAEIIFLP
+881 EGCKSLAELVFLP

-907 ATDDDGP
+907 AIDGDGP

-939 DPNEGVFGNKTN
+939 DPGEGVFGNKTN

-991 VLQLKNVETVGKN
+991 VLQLKNVETVGKY

-1018 SVSLIDDHAFANCES
+1018 SVSLIDDHAFVNCES

-1049 FQPGSNQYGP
+1049 FQPGSNQHGP

-1094 EHSLEEVEGKLPVVQ
+1094 EHSSEEVEGKLPVVQ

-1147 SKLADLTFADS
+1147 NKLADLTFADS
-1158 NDDLIVGYQPGTN
+1158 NDDLIVGYQPGSN
-1171 QRAPFYQSPLTNIV
+1171 QRGPFYQSPLTNIV

-1206 LFSTMHGSQSTTIT
+1206 LFSTKHGSQNTTIS

-1239 SITIPATVTEISND
+1239 SITIPATVTEIAND
-1253 AFTDCKQLTSVIFEA
+1253 AFTNCKSLKSIIFEE
-1268 SAEPLTIGYNTI
+1268 SSTPLTIGYN
-1280 GDDEGLFA
+1280 DDSDDDGPFYD
-1288 ESPLTSVVLNRELN
+1288 SPLETVVLNRELN
-1302 YTFPA
+1302 YTFSSPSSA
-1307 ADIND
+1307 A
-1312 PTEGLFG
+1312 EGLFG
-1319 NKTTLASLTLG
+1319 NKTNLTSVTLG
-1330 ENVKTIS
+1330 DYVKTIS

-1360 AFYNNSAIETVNL
+1360 AFYHNSAIETVNL

-1382 AFEGVGKAA
+1382 AFEGVSKVA

-1426 IGFQPGVDQR
+1426 IGFQPGTDQR
-1436 GPFYQSPLTTI
+1436 GPFYQSPLTNI

-1522 SLSSVVFEAS
+1522 SLSSVVFEES
-1532 STPITVGYNTVG
+1532 TTPITVGYNTVG

-1549 FVESPLT
+1549 FAESPLT

-1587 VTIND
+1587 VIIND

-1626 DFETLIVPASVN
+1626 DFETLTIPASVN

-1665 GFEPGTNEHGPFY
+1665 GFQPGTDEHGPFY

-1688 RGIVLTEEYF
+1688 RGIALTEAYF

-1711 IHGNQ
+1711 THGNQ

-1796 LSKIYLGRDIE
+1796 LSKIHLGRDIE

-1854 FSGVKMES
+1854 FSDLKMES
-1862 VKIPAYVNEIG
+1862 MTIPAYVNEIG

-1897 GYYVGFGGMIFGDA
+1897 GYYVGFGGVIFGDA

-1946 NKTTLANVTLGDD
+1946 NKTTLANVTLGDN

-1987 ALKDADFASLTI
+1987 ALK
-1999 PGTVTEIGNNVFEAC
+1999 
-2014 SNLASITFEPSAT
+2014 
-2027 GAPLTMGYYDASDD
+2027 
-2041 DGPFY
+2041 
-2046 SCPLS
+2046 
-2051 SVNLNRE
+2051 
-2058 INYTFPN
+2058 
-2065 PNADSEGVF
+2065 
-2074 GGKSSL
+2074 
-2080 TNVSLGDQVR
+2080 
-2090 TLSPYMFASSAITSL
+2090 
-2105 DLKNVVTIDNYAL
+2105 
-2118 KAADFTSITIP
+2118 AADFTSLTIP

-2214 PEAKLSLGNNVKTIL
+2214 PVAKLSLGNNVKTIH
-2229 PYMIAATRIQQL
+2229 PYMFAATRIQQL
-2241 HLPESVDKIGKNVIE
+2241 HLPESVGKIGKNVIE
-2256 RCELLNAIVF
+2256 HCDLLNAIVF
-2266 YDLEVRPEVE
+2266 YNDQVRPEVE

-2281 TAETLL
+2281 TAETLVD
-2287 ANNCFLFMPWRTVNR
+2287 NNCFLFMPWRTVYRN
-2302 THGSL
+2302 GASL
-2307 YYNIQDEA
+2307 YYNPDDKVAQ
-2315 NQTYWHVLYPTMVDE
+2315 NYWHVLYPRMVDE
-2330 DANNKIEYRT
+2330 DANNKIEYRI

-2354 EWYRKRYYNQE
+2354 EWYRKRYKDQE

>member
-14 LFIGCDK
+14 LFSGCDK
-21 VEENPESGQEVGGI
+21 FEEKPESGQEVGGS
-35 TTEINALPEFIYASV
+35 TTEIKALPEFIYASV

-130 EYVAEEGNDK
+130 EYVAADGKDK

-147 TQQYGE
+147 TQQYGV

-167 KSNTDDDLYFR
+167 KNNTDDDLYFR

-183 LVIKLYAPEVNGKP
+183 LVIKLYAPEVNGTP
-197 TKIKSLTLSS
+197 TKIKSLALSS
-207 VSGLD
+207 VSGMD

-226 HITMADDASSAVTLD
+226 KITMADDASSSVTLD

-323 AEGNQTPLN
+323 AEGNQTPLE

-339 ASIIKHA
+339 ATIKNHA

-351 NKIVIEFGSPVTTIK
+351 NKIVIEFASPVTTIK
-366 AFAFEGK
+366 AFAFDEK
-373 DITTISMPE
+373 DITTIVLPE

-389 SAFEDAEYLSEI
+389 SAFEDTPLKEI
-401 TIPGSVTSIGV
+401 TFPGSLTSVGV
-412 NAFWECVSLES
+412 NAFWNCTQLES
-423 VSFLP
+423 LTFLP

-439 MENAVGT
+439 MENAWGT

-452 DSKLTYINLNREINY
+452 DSKLTYINLNRELVY
-467 VDEDGDKFTPDSDDD
+467 VDEDGDKFTPDSEDD

-487 ENYGSVEK
+487 ENYEKVEK

-509 KMFQHLPVEE
+509 KMFLHLPIEE

-529 ENNVFEGCSKL
+529 ENNVFEDCTKL

-546 PSADG
+546 PSTNGSA
-551 TPLTMGYD
+551 LTMGYD
-559 DAGDDDGPFIDSPLE
+559 DDGDHDGPFIDCPLE
-574 TVELNRDIHYT
+574 SVNLNRDINYT
-585 FGGWTIDTDTEGLFG
+585 FGTPDTDTEGLFG

-636 NTIGNDVFHQC
+636 NTMGNDVFHQC
-647 TSLAKVTFEP
+647 ASLTKVTFEP
-657 SEEGTPLTMGYDT
+657 SEDGSPLTMGYDT

-679 DNNVL
+679 DNNAL

-697 TGVDTNSEGLFGG
+697 TGVNTNSEGLFGG

-723 KTLST
+723 KTLT
-728 YMFAGAAI
+728 PYMFAGSSI
-736 EEIVIPGTLTSI
+736 EAFVIPGNVMTIGNSVF
-748 ANNVFDACSNLK
+748 ANCDKLASL
-760 TITFE
+760 TFE
-765 PSEEGTTL
+765 PNSDGKELSISSNAGFGPFYHCPLTTL
-773 AIGYSGGSSLFA
+773 
-785 STPLEKVNL
+785 NL
-794 DRELN
+794 NRELK
-799 YLFPSSDLNDAAEG
+799 YPTQGVDGSG
-813 LFGNKTTLTSVT
+813 LFGAKTELTKVT
-825 LGDNVKTLSPYMFA
+825 LGDQVKTLSPHMFA
-839 KSGITTLNLN
+839 GSGITSLDLN
-849 KVETIEDNALAS
+849 KVETIQTRALAR
-861 LALTSLTIPGN
+861 LAMTSLTIPGN

-881 EGCKSLAEIIFLP
+881 EGCKSLAELVFLP

-907 ATDDDGP
+907 AIDGDGP

-939 DPNEGVFGNKTN
+939 DPGEGVFGNKTN

-967 MFANIGI
+967 MFANSAITSLNLN
-974 KKGVGS
+974 K
-980 SESNVVNANQY
+980 
-991 VLQLKNVETVGKN
+991 VETINKY
-1004 AFMGTQ
+1004 AFA
-1010 ITNLKVYP
+1010 NLGLTSLVFPESVKV
-1018 SVSLIDDHAFANCES
+1018 IADHAFLNCAS
-1033 LVEVVLEA
+1033 LKELVFEA
-1041 SETPLNLG
+1041 SDKPVTIG
-1049 FQPGSNQYGP
+1049 FQPGGDEHGP
-1059 FWQSPLASVVLGR
+1059 FWQSPLENVVLGR

-1094 EHSLEEVEGKLPVVQ
+1094 EHSSEDGMRTSVE
-1109 ILANVKTL
+1109 IEHNVKTL

-1123 DWAMT
+1123 GLPITELSISA
-1128 SMTIPA
+1128 S
-1134 FVTEIKDYAFYNC
+1134 VTEIKDYAFYNC
-1147 SKLADLTFADS
+1147 EKLANLTFESGA
-1158 NDDLIVGYQPGTN
+1158 DDLVIGFQPGSN
-1171 QRAPFYQSPLTNIV
+1171 EHGPFYQSPLTNIV

-1192 SDAYASACDAADEG
+1192 SDAYATACDATDEG
-1206 LFSTMHGSQSTTIT
+1206 VFSTEHGSQNTTIS

-1234 SLPLT
+1234 SLPLV
-1239 SITIPATVTEISND
+1239 SITIPATVTEIAND
-1253 AFTDCKQLTSVIFEA
+1253 AFTNCKSLKSIIFED
-1268 SAEPLTIGYNTI
+1268 SSTPLTIGYN
-1280 GDDEGLFA
+1280 DDSDDDGPFYD
-1288 ESPLTSVVLNRELN
+1288 SPLETVVLNRELN
-1302 YTFPA
+1302 YTFSSPSSA
-1307 ADIND
+1307 A
-1312 PTEGLFG
+1312 EGLFG
-1319 NKTTLASLTLG
+1319 NKTNLTSVTLG
-1330 ENVKTIS
+1330 DYVKTIS

-1360 AFYNNSAIETVNL
+1360 AFYHNSAIETVNL

-1382 AFEGVGKAA
+1382 AFEGVSKVT

-1426 IGFQPGVDQR
+1426 IGFQPGADQR

-1522 SLSSVVFEAS
+1522 SLSSVVFEES

-1549 FVESPLT
+1549 FAESPLT

-1562 EIEYT
+1562 EIAYT

-1587 VTIND
+1587 VIIND

-1626 DFETLIVPASVN
+1626 DFETLTIPASVN

-1665 GFEPGTNEHGPFY
+1665 GFQPGTDEHGPFY

-1688 RGIVLTEEYF
+1688 RGIALTEAYF

-1711 IHGNQ
+1711 THGNQ

-1730 KFMFSQLPINTITIP
+1730 KYMFSQLPINTITIP

-1796 LSKIYLGRDIE
+1796 LSKIHLGRNIE

-1854 FSGVKMES
+1854 FSDLKMES

-1897 GYYVGFGGMIFGDA
+1897 GYYVGFGGVIFGDA

-1946 NKTTLANVTLGDD
+1946 NKTTLANVTLGDN

-1987 ALKDADFASLTI
+1987 ALK
-1999 PGTVTEIGNNVFEAC
+1999 G
-2014 SNLASITFEPSAT
+2014 
-2027 GAPLTMGYYDASDD
+2027 
-2041 DGPFY
+2041 
-2046 SCPLS
+2046 
-2051 SVNLNRE
+2051 
-2058 INYTFPN
+2058 
-2065 PNADSEGVF
+2065 
-2074 GGKSSL
+2074 
-2080 TNVSLGDQVR
+2080 
-2090 TLSPYMFASSAITSL
+2090 
-2105 DLKNVVTIDNYAL
+2105 
-2118 KAADFTSITIP
+2118 ADFTSIIIP

-2178 IISLDRELVMDD
+2178 IIGLDRELVMDD
-2190 EYAKYC
+2190 EYAKNC

-2214 PEAKLSLGNNVKTIL
+2214 PVAKLSLGNNVKTIH
-2229 PYMIAATRIQQL
+2229 PYMFAATRIQQL
-2241 HLPESVDKIGKNVIE
+2241 HLPESVGKIGKNVIE
-2256 RCELLNAIVF
+2256 HCDLLNAIVF
-2266 YDLEVRPEVE
+2266 YNDKVRPEVE

-2281 TAETLL
+2281 TAETLVE
-2287 ANNCFLFMPWRTVNR
+2287 NNCFLFMPYWTVNR
-2302 THGSL
+2302 TGGSV
-2307 YYNIQDEA
+2307 YYNPDDERA
-2315 NQTYWHVLYPTMVDE
+2315 QNYWHVLYGAMVD
-2330 DANNKIEYRT
+2330 NNATEEVDPRH

-2346 LYLDVPGY
+2346 LYLDKPGY
-2354 EWYRKRYYNQE
+2354 GWYRERYYNRQT
-2365 IITPPVF
+2365 IIP